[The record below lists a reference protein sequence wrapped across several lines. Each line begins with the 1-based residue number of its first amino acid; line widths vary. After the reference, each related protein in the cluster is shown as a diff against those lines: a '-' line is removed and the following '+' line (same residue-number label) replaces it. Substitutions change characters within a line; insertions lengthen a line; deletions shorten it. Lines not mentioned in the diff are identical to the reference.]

1 MNDHNQPSIR
11 EGDWVYIPS
20 KQTVGK
26 VVEHSCLW
34 RSTTYR
40 VWLPS
45 ADSVIRVEAAQ
56 VSSTQSSV
64 LGPHHLSYVAAA
76 ARVADAFT
84 QGVLLAPIESSVIPL
99 PHQIRALS
107 RAIANDRV
115 RYLLAD
121 EVGLG
126 KTIEAGLI
134 MRELKLRGL
143 VKRTLVIAP
152 KGLVS
157 QWVAEMRAHFNEHF
171 QLVLPD
177 DIKTLS
183 RISAVQSQ
191 MSNVQSRGEDA
202 NRSWTLDKGPWTMFN
217 RVVVPMDSVKPL
229 DKRRGWSAAQVRE
242 HNRER
247 FEDLISAGWDLIIVD
262 EAHRLGGST
271 EQVARF
277 KLGQELAEAAPYF
290 LLLSATPHQGKTD
303 AFHRLVS
310 LIDAQGFPDVSSVT
324 RERVQPYVIRTEK
337 RRAIDA
343 DGKPLFKPR
352 RTQLVAVSWE
362 ERHRNQRLLYEAVTE
377 YVREGYNQ
385 ALREKRSYI
394 GFLMILMQRLVVSS
408 TSAIKTTLERRLAVL
423 RHEDSGLSQM
433 QLFSDDPFTQSSVPS
448 PDDFYDLDGQEQVE
462 LLLRTRL
469 RAIRNERAEVKRLL
483 EIAARCEQIG
493 PDAKAEALLDWLY
506 RLQSEE
512 GDPGLK
518 VLVFTEFVPTQE
530 MLQRFLTE
538 RGFSVVCL
546 NGSMDME
553 ERKRVQEAFAGD
565 VRVLISTDA
574 GGEGLNLQFC
584 HVVINYDIP
593 WNPMRLEQRIGRVDR
608 IGQTHA
614 VRAVNFVFE
623 GSVEHRVQEV
633 LEKKLAVIFAEFGI
647 DKTGD
652 VLDSAQAGRMF
663 DEMYVEAILNPEKVE
678 DSVESVVVRLQEQ
691 AREARTTAS
700 VLGTTEDLTPEEAQ
714 RLLTHPLPHWI
725 ERMTVSYL
733 KAHGGQV
740 ERRGESWNLTWPDG
754 VTYEN
759 VVFTGKEAA
768 RIITARH
775 LTLEDPKVRG
785 LAVRLPRFAPGQP
798 VPVVSIPGVSKEIQ
812 GFWSLWQISIVSHEA
827 RVASRWDGPRT
838 LDPGP
843 ETRRRRI
850 MPLFLADNG
859 TVYTPT
865 ARHIWD
871 QLLVASVQVRS
882 ILEAAISQSAFA
894 RLQNAAEE
902 HGRLI
907 YEALVQEH
915 WARIAREREKASYA
929 FAARRKT
936 VERIGL
942 PQVRSYRLNLIAQ
955 EERSFQE
962 QLDQKALAL
971 PEMVPLL
978 VIRVEGGGYE

>member
-1 MNDHNQPSIR
+1 MRIDANSWYYSPDHGQRCQVI
-11 EGDWVYIPS
+11 EA
-20 KQTVGK
+20 QT
-26 VVEHSCLW
+26 LW
-34 RSTTYR
+34 GETTCR
-40 VWLPS
+40 VWLPGR
-45 ADSVIRVEAAQ
+45 DSVVRIPASRLKPLESAGTGSPDDIA
-56 VSSTQSSV
+56 
-64 LGPHHLSYVAAA
+64 YIAAA
-76 ARVADAFT
+76 ARVADALT
-84 QGVLLAPIESSVIPL
+84 QDVLLAPIESSVIPL

-157 QWVAEMRAHFNEHF
+157 QWVSEMRFHFGETF
-171 QLVLPD
+171 QLVLPE
-177 DIKTLS
+177 DIKTLK
-183 RISAVQSQ
+183 RIAPVTGPGNGEKGNHDPEVLPANAWQMFSQ
-191 MSNVQSRGEDA
+191 
-202 NRSWTLDKGPWTMFN
+202 
-217 RVVVPMDSVKPL
+217 VVVPMDSVKPL
-229 DKRRGWSAAQVRE
+229 DKRRGWSAAQVSE

-247 FEDLISAGWDLIIVD
+247 FEDLISAGWDLVIVD

-271 EQVARF
+271 DQVARF
-277 KLGQELAEAAPYF
+277 KLGQGLAEAAPYF
-290 LLLSATPHQGKTD
+290 LMLSATPHQGKTD

-310 LIDAQGFPDVSSVT
+310 LIDAQEFPDVSSVT
-324 RERVQPYVIRTEK
+324 RERVQPHVIRTEK

-352 RTQLVAVSWE
+352 RTQLAPVSWE
-362 ERHRNQRLLYEAVTE
+362 ERHRSQQHLYEAVTE

-385 ALREKRSYI
+385 AMREKRSYI

-408 TSAIKTTLERRLAVL
+408 TSAIRTTLERRLEAL
-423 RHEDSGLSQM
+423 AAPQE
-433 QLFSDDPFTQSSVPS
+433 QLTLFPLTSEEEWA
-448 PDDFYDLDGQEQVE
+448 DLDGQEQIDV
-462 LLLRTRL
+462 LLRTRL
-469 RAIRNERAEVKRLL
+469 KALKNERAEVKLLL
-483 EIAARCEQIG
+483 EAAARCEQIG

-512 GDPGLK
+512 SDPELK
-518 VLVFTEFVPTQE
+518 ALVFTEFVPTQE
-530 MLQRFLTE
+530 MLRRFLTE

-553 ERKRVQEAFAGD
+553 ERKRVQQAFAKD
-565 VRVLISTDA
+565 VRILISTDA

-608 IGQTHA
+608 IGQAHA

-623 GSVEHRVQEV
+623 DSVEHRVREV
-633 LEKKLAVIFAEFGI
+633 LEQKLAVIFEEFGI

-652 VLDSAQAGRMF
+652 VLDSAQAGHMF

-678 DSVESVVVRLQEQ
+678 ESVESVVARLQEQ
-691 AREARTTAS
+691 ARDARTTAS
-700 VLGTTEDLTPEEAQ
+700 VLGATEDLEPGEAQ
-714 RLLTHPLPHWI
+714 RLLTHPLPHWV

-733 KAHGGQV
+733 KAHGGQA
-740 ERRGESWNLTWPDG
+740 EKRSQSWNLTWPDG
-754 VTYEN
+754 ETYEN
-759 VVFTGKEAA
+759 VVFTGKEAERLPA
-768 RIITARH
+768 ARH
-775 LTLEDPKVRG
+775 LTLEEPKVRG
-785 LAVRLPRFAPGQP
+785 LAMRLPRFAPGQP
-798 VPVVSIPGVSKEIQ
+798 VPIVSIPGLSEEVQ
-812 GFWSLWQISIVSHEA
+812 GVWSLWRIAIATME
-827 RVASRWDGPRT
+827 WN
-838 LDPGP
+838 
-843 ETRRRRI
+843 RRRI

-859 TVYTPT
+859 MVYMPT
-865 ARHIWD
+865 ARHVWD
-871 QLLVASVQVRS
+871 QLLAASTQVRS
-882 ILEAAISQSAFA
+882 ILDTAVSQAAFA
-894 RLQNAAEE
+894 KLQSAAEE
-902 HGRLI
+902 HGKPV

-915 WARIAREREKASYA
+915 RGRIAREREKADYA

-942 PQVRSYRLNLIAQ
+942 PQVRNYRLNLLSQ

-962 QLDQKALAL
+962 QLDQKAHAY

-978 VIRVEGGGYE
+978 VIRVEGGGHE